1 MLERSD
7 ERRRQADPVDRLH
20 RLERGVTTGGAG
32 GPGRVERAA
41 SAAPA
46 VPGPAATR
54 TASPM
59 LLASPAERRRID
71 ERKAQ
76 SKEVRSTMTI

>member
-7 ERRRQADPVDRLH
+7 ERRRQADPVDRQH

-32 GPGRVERAA
+32 GPGRVERA